1 MIFTGLRLGTAFG
14 ANKYKVC
21 YSADKNQ
28 LVFVNSQDN
37 SERVLSMDDMIFKE
51 YTPDMF

>member
-14 ANKYKVC
+14 ANKYMVC

-28 LVFVNSQDN
+28 LVFVNSQDDQ
-37 SERVLSMDDMIFKE
+37 ERVLSMDDMIFKE